1 MPEKIIL
8 TLLGLFLV
16 VGALTVVIARR
27 PATNAIG
34 FLAVLLAVAGLFALL
49 NQSFLFLAQILVSV
63 GAVVVLTLI
72 VILTVNLKEE
82 QFPKERFKGVWIVGA
97 SVLTAP
103 FGWLLY
109 KTLVSVAN
117 AFPKTQ
123 EGFGSA
129 EAVGKSLFTDWVLP
143 FEILSLLL
151 LAAMVGAIIIGKKEQ
166 AYDIES

>member
-1 MPEKIIL
+1 MPETIIFIL
-8 TLLGLFLV
+8 LSLFLLLGS
-16 VGALTVVIARR
+16 LTVVAARR
-27 PATNAIG
+27 PATNAVG
-34 FLAVLLAVAGLFALL
+34 FMAVLLAVAGLFALL
-49 NQSFLFLAQILVSV
+49 HLTFLFLAQVLVSV

-82 QFPKERFKGVWIVGA
+82 QLPKEPLKYLWIVVTSA
-97 SVLTAP
+97 VVAP

-109 KTLVSVAN
+109 RTLASVAH
-117 AFPKTQ
+117 AFPPVE

-129 EAVGKSLFTDWVLP
+129 EATGRALFGDWVLP

-166 AYDIES
+166 AYDIKS